1 MILNPVIQQKLAAA
15 FGHELRYPSDFEAL
29 AMDIAERTGQGF
41 SVNTL
46 KRLCGLIGP
55 EVQPRRA
62 TLDTLAQY
70 LDAADWPMLLAGL
83 SEAGNSAFDEGE
95 QTLDPAAL
103 VPGERIRLRYD
114 PDRSVEL
121 EVLEGGTLRVLCS
134 EHSKLLPGDIV
145 HTGALCL
152 RYPLIADSVLR
163 DGRDLG
169 RFTAG
174 QTGGLTE
181 LTRL

>member
-1 MILNPVIQQKLAAA
+1 MILNPVIQQRLATA

-62 TLDTLAQY
+62 TLDTLARY
-70 LDAADWPMLLAGL
+70 LGASDWPMLLAGI
-83 SEAGNSAFDEGE
+83 SKAGNSAFGE
-95 QTLDPAAL
+95 QDGVLDPAAL
-103 VPGERIRLRYD
+103 APGTRIRLRYD
-114 PDRSVEL
+114 PDRSVEMEYL
-121 EVLEGGTLRVLCS
+121 GEGRFRVLAS
-134 EHSKLLPGDIV
+134 EHSKLRPGDTL

-152 RYPLIADSVLR
+152 HYPLVADSVLR

-181 LTRL
+181 LTLL